1 VRISDLGR
9 HALTSF
15 VAAAM
20 LAGCGG
26 SQPPIGTPG
35 AMAQSAAQA
44 YAKSFHVLYRFAGGH
59 DGAGPA
65 GALID
70 VNGTLYGATSS
81 GGGHPECGYGGG
93 CGTVYSMSTAGPEKV
108 LHRFASGSDG
118 WDPFAGLIDA
128 SGTLYGTTRYGG
140 GSGCVESFGCG
151 TVYTISPSGKEK
163 ILYAFGSYANG
174 SQPFASLI
182 DVKGTLYGTT
192 WHGGASNNGTVF
204 SLAKD
209 GVETV
214 LHSFGGAPDGALPYA
229 GLIEIKGRLYGT
241 TWGGGSGC
249 SGGCGTV
256 FSITTSG
263 SEKVLY
269 SFGGGSD
276 GSFPNAGLTAINGVM
291 YGTTSPFLCCNHST
305 GWGTVY
311 SVSTSGHE
319 HVLHNFGHGSDG
331 AQPTAELISVKG
343 TLYGTTRRG
352 GSASG
357 CGAGSSGY
365 PGGCG
370 TVFSITTTGTE
381 KVLHSFTGG
390 TDGELPGALIY
401 VDGTFYG
408 TTGAGGRPHCGRY
421 HSGCGTVFALSL

>member
-1 VRISDLGR
+1 MADVAGAGCSRAERPQPPIRSTSEGARQVRISDLGR

-151 TVYTISPSGKEK
+151 TVYTISPSGKEE
-163 ILYAFGSYANG
+163 N
-174 SQPFASLI
+174 SLRLRELCQRESTFCQLDRRQGHVI
-182 DVKGTLYGTT
+182 RYDVA
-192 WHGGASNNGTVF
+192 WRCF
-204 SLAKD
+204 
-209 GVETV
+209 EQ
-214 LHSFGGAPDGALPYA
+214 
-229 GLIEIKGRLYGT
+229 R
-241 TWGGGSGC
+241 
-249 SGGCGTV
+249 
-256 FSITTSG
+256 
-263 SEKVLY
+263 
-269 SFGGGSD
+269 
-276 GSFPNAGLTAINGVM
+276 NGV
-291 YGTTSPFLCCNHST
+291 
-305 GWGTVY
+305 
-311 SVSTSGHE
+311 
-319 HVLHNFGHGSDG
+319 
-331 AQPTAELISVKG
+331 QP
-343 TLYGTTRRG
+343 R
-352 GSASG
+352 
-357 CGAGSSGY
+357 
-365 PGGCG
+365 
-370 TVFSITTTGTE
+370 
-381 KVLHSFTGG
+381 
-390 TDGELPGALIY
+390 
-401 VDGTFYG
+401 
-408 TTGAGGRPHCGRY
+408 
-421 HSGCGTVFALSL
+421 